1 LKIHD
6 TLSGAALAAL
16 GGVVLWHIQGFPA
29 MPGQKF
35 GPAWFP
41 GLIAVGLIVCGALL
55 AFPALRSGAPLVAL
69 PAWVRSTRAVAGVAS
84 VIAGLLFYVLAADK
98 LGFHLTALLIQV
110 VWMRVLGASWR
121 VTILVGVV
129 ATVVIH
135 LSFYKL
141 LRIPLPWGIF
151 ERFAF

>member
-1 LKIHD
+1 
-6 TLSGAALAAL
+6 
-16 GGVVLWHIQGFPA
+16 

-41 GLIAVGLIVCGALL
+41 GLIAAGLVLCGALL
-55 AFPALRSGAPLVAL
+55 VVQGLRRTARAQPWIAL
-69 PAWVRSTRAVAGVAS
+69 PAWIRKPRPLAS
-84 VIAGLLFYVLAADK
+84 VAAVLGGLLFYVLAADR
-98 LGFHLTALLIQV
+98 LGFHLTGVLLLT
-110 VWMRVLGASWR
+110 VWARLLGATWR
-121 VTILVGVV
+121 MSAAV
-129 ATVVIH
+129 ALIATFAIH